1 MVKVLRKRNR
11 VVRIVVLDVYE
22 GYRIRAAV
30 GSPRSNR
37 FVDFKVDREP
47 SSMQYFEE
55 LIDDTAHFTNR
66 SVQTLYIQVIYLII
80 SLYVYLGDSK

>member
-11 VVRIVVLDVYE
+11 VVRIVVLGVYE
-22 GYRIRAAV
+22 GYRIRAVV

-37 FVDFKVDREP
+37 FVDFNVDREP

-55 LIDDTAHFTNR
+55 LIDDTTHFTNR

-80 SLYVYLGDSK
+80 SLYVYLEDFK